1 MQITAV
7 DAAALQSLYRSNQKP
22 VDSAHRV
29 TPTLIALIVLFT
41 ILVTPSNV
49 ITFVRTAAPGAYR
62 TFETAAKLANFFLL
76 SNFAVNFVLY
86 LVINAE
92 FRRVTRDLVTCR
104 CGSTGSGQGDAAR
117 SAASVGRSQRWR
129 PEAGGHRR
137 ALQDDEM
144 RDDYN
149 RVAVCGDHRTDTSRR
164 IPVEIVV
171 TEDTNVNFSE
181 TEIAL

>member
-1 MQITAV
+1 V
-7 DAAALQSLYRSNQKP
+7 QSLYRSNQKP

-104 CGSTGSGQGDAAR
+104 CTGGQGDTAGG
-117 SAASVGRSQRWR
+117 ASVGAPGRSQRWMSKA
-129 PEAGGHRR
+129 EGHRR
-137 ALQDDEM
+137 TLKDDEL
-144 RDDYN
+144 REDHD
-149 RVAVCGDHRTDTSRR
+149 RVAVCDSGRMGGPASRR
-164 IPVEIVV
+164 NTPDIVV
-171 TEDTNVNFSE
+171 TEDTNLNNFSD